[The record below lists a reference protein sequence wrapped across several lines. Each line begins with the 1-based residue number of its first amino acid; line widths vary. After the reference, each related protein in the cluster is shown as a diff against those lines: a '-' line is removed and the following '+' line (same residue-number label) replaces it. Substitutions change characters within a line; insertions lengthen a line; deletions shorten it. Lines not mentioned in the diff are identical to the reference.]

1 LQAGGRRFDPV
12 WLHQA
17 GSRYPSQAEEL
28 NLSYLKPLVRKL
40 TNSRRRTFHV
50 SERVFSDIVKRRS
63 IRAPVVMNNHER
75 MRLLQARDR
84 RTSQDANPRSCAH
97 VDGADRAIVG
107 PILCKLVFQS
117 MSEHPSWVSHHAECG
132 WALNN
137 ESDQVS

>member
-1 LQAGGRRFDPV
+1 MQAGGRRFDPV

-17 GSRYPSQAEEL
+17 GSRGQFNKASEL
-28 NLSYLKPLVRKL
+28 TRAARPEVDQFASANFLEVL
-40 TNSRRRTFHV
+40 
-50 SERVFSDIVKRRS
+50 ERVFSDIVKRRS

-117 MSEHPSWVSHHAECG
+117 MSEHPSWMSHHAECG